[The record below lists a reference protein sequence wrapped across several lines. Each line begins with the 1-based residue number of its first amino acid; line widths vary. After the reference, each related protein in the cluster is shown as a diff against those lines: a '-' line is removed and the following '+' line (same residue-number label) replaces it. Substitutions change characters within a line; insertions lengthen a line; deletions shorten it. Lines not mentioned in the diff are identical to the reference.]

1 MARNNPYQVYKQ
13 NAVNTASQG
22 ELSVMLYNG
31 CLKFIKLAKKDI
43 HDGDMVAKNTHL
55 IRAQDIIREF
65 MVTLNMDSQIS
76 NDLMRLYDYLYRQL
90 IEANIHNDL
99 AVLDEVEGFIVELRD
114 TWKEAIQLNR
124 QKQFAESGQA

>member
-1 MARNNPYQVYKQ
+1 MAKNNPYQVYKE

-43 HDGDMVAKNTHL
+43 NDGDLAAKNTHL
-55 IRAQDIIREF
+55 IRAQDIIREI
-65 MVTLNMDSQIS
+65 MVTSNMDSKVS

-90 IEANIHNDL
+90 IEANIHSDVAIL
-99 AVLDEVEGFIVELRD
+99 EEVEGFVIELRD
-114 TWKEAIQLNR
+114 LWKEMIQSNR
-124 QKQFAESGQA
+124 KQQFAESGQA